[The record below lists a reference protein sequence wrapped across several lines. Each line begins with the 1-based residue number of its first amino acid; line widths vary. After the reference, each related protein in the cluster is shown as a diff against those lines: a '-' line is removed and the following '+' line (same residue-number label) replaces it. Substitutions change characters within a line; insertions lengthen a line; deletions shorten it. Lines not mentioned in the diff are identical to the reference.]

1 MSKVQEAS
9 WLLYERLARGAWGG
23 AALATGE
30 SSVLV
35 SGADFYS
42 SPRLSL
48 DGSRLA
54 WVRVRYQRNS
64 G

>member
-1 MSKVQEAS
+1 MVKSHE
-9 WLLYERLARGAWGG
+9 ARGGG

-30 SSVLV
+30 SSVLA

-48 DGSRLA
+48 DGSKLA
-54 WVRVRYQRNS
+54 WVRFRNS
-64 G
+64 V